1 MDITQ
6 PTYRVIVKYGDDAA
20 PVTVAQGVDRAAA
33 STASA
38 RHKGGTRFIIDE
50 RSEEVVSTYRPIVGG
65 KPVRLSQVTDA
76 MLAPVRAAADRYR
89 MPQTIWPSRWVGA
102 DYQGED
108 CLLAAAAA
116 PGLDPER
123 DRPSD
128 AAEGAGPFLTV
139 LPAGYLAASV
149 R

>member
-1 MDITQ
+1 MTGVLRSRRE
-6 PTYRVIVKYGDDAA
+6 PVK
-20 PVTVAQGVDRAAA
+20 P
-33 STASA
+33 
-38 RHKGGTRFIIDE
+38 
-50 RSEEVVSTYRPIVGG
+50 
-65 KPVRLSQVTDA
+65 SQVTTA
-76 MLAPVRAAADRYR
+76 MLAPVRQAADRYR
-89 MPQTIWPSRWVGA
+89 MPQTVWPSRWVGA

-116 PGLDPER
+116 PGLDPGR

-128 AAEGAGPFLTV
+128 AADGSEPFLTL